1 MLTSSLKLNNT
12 EDKLNKTED
21 QLNSTKDKLKT
32 EDKSNNTEALLNE
45 TRLEL
50 KNAIEL
56 QKFSSVKHNKVFL
69 WRIDSFNEILEEAKN
84 GGKETIDSNLFYKNN
99 ETESLA
105 TS

>member
-56 QKFSSVKHNKVFL
+56 QKFSSVKITKCF
-69 WRIDSFNEILEEAKN
+69 F
-84 GGKETIDSNLFYKNN
+84 GGLTVSTRF
-99 ETESLA
+99 
-105 TS
+105 

>member
-21 QLNSTKDKLKT
+21 ELNNTKDKLKKT

-50 KNAIEL
+50 PLPACVCRNGVHNQYTAA
-56 QKFSSVKHNKVFL
+56 SSVVGVL
-69 WRIDSFNEILEEAKN
+69 
-84 GGKETIDSNLFYKNN
+84 
-99 ETESLA
+99 
-105 TS
+105 

>member
-21 QLNSTKDKLKT
+21 ELNSTKDKLKKT

-69 WRIDSFNEILEEAKN
+69 WRIDSFNEISKEAKN
-84 GGKETIDSNLFYKNN
+84 GGKETIDSNP
-99 ETESLA
+99 
-105 TS
+105 